1 MVYLLI
7 LQTRQKRKKE
17 KINLT
22 NKDDKYFQYMVTVAL
37 YYQEIKWNPEKVLSN
52 KQFVNK
58 YKW

>member
-1 MVYLLI
+1 MVYLLF
-7 LQTRQKRKKE
+7 LQTRQKRKKA

>member
-7 LQTRQKRKKE
+7 LQTRQKTKKA

>member
-7 LQTRQKRKKE
+7 LQTRQKRKKA